1 VTLMVT
7 DDGGMTGETTLP
19 IELPVAALTL

>member
-19 IELPVAALTL
+19 IELPVSALTM